1 MSFLLHILQ
10 ILVFTTATGFVATWI
25 VRGLMRK
32 LQVLDVPTEG
42 SRKAHGRP
50 VAYEG
55 GLAMWIAVVVGVITA
70 VFLIPEL
77 FVDTQYFIGIIVGG
91 SLIVGIGA
99 ADDIMDLRPIVKLAG
114 QLAVGACMYY
124 YGFRIEKISNPFGN
138 ELILWSGLSLAVTC
152 LWYGLLINGINMID
166 GMDGLA
172 TGIVG
177 ISAITLG
184 AIAFDLKI
192 DLAVVLCVV
201 LLAACLGF
209 LPFNFSPATIFMGDA
224 GSMLLGFMLAS
235 ITLLSSSKAP
245 ALLALIIPMLAVG
258 VPLFETV
265 FAFVRRLI
273 RGQHPFRADRRHLH
287 HRFLALGF
295 TERRTVLMFY
305 YLTAYFGVTAY
316 VLQRLEARATLPLV
330 AIIGIGMLVLIENM
344 RYLEKYRLTLIKDAT
359 GAVPIIKVKMP
370 TPRVPAVPTV
380 KVESRPLEAPTQ
392 TSAATE
398 AKPLPAAAKR
408 KRRKKKKR

>member
-1 MSFLLHILQ
+1 MAFLLDILQ
-10 ILVFTTATGFVATWI
+10 LLMITGTLAFAATWV
-25 VRGLMRK
+25 VRGLMRH
-32 LQVLDVPTEG
+32 LGIMDNPAG
-42 SRKAHGRP
+42 GRKAHGRP

-55 GLAMWIAVVVGVITA
+55 GLAILLAIIVGLVLSINL
-70 VFLIPEL
+70 FPEL
-77 FVDTQYFIGIIVGG
+77 FLNLRAYQG
-91 SLIVGIGA
+91 LIIGA
-99 ADDIMDLRPIVKLAG
+99 ALITAIGVADDILDMRPIIKLGG
-114 QLAVGACMYY
+114 QLAVGAIMFY
-124 YGFRIEKISNPFGN
+124 YGFRVERISNPFGD
-138 ELILWSGLSLAVTC
+138 ELVFWSGLSLAGTC

-184 AIAFDLKI
+184 AIAWDLNI
-192 DLAVVLCVV
+192 TFAVVLCVI

-258 VPLFETV
+258 VPLFETC
-265 FAFVRRLI
+265 FAFTRRLLQ
-273 RGQHPFRADRRHLH
+273 GKHPFKADRRHLH

-295 TERRTVLMFY
+295 SERRTVLTFY

-316 VLQRLEARATLPLV
+316 VLQRLEAGATLPMV

-344 RYLEKYRLTLIKDAT
+344 RFLEKRWMGNVCEIDPEAIMADAPVDAGGIT
-359 GAVPIIKVKMP
+359 FG
-370 TPRVPAVPTV
+370 
-380 KVESRPLEAPTQ
+380 L
-392 TSAATE
+392 
-398 AKPLPAAAKR
+398 AKKQQPGILSLAGIDERQKKQP
-408 KRRKKKKR
+408 RRKKRKKR